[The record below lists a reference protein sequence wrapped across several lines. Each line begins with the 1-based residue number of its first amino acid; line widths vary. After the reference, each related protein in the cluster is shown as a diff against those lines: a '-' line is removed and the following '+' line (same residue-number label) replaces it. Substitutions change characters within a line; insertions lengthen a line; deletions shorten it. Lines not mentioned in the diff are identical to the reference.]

1 MGSRTQDIRALTFP
15 HKMIVKAAL
24 LCYLVLTPAVFTFT
38 VPEHA
43 VAKKASSEVEAR
55 QLEEARQFS
64 DDDLIN
70 YGIWGFIAGL
80 TDYFIRNAATAATTT
95 TTTTTAAPRFRQ
107 KHKHH
112 KKDKKEK
119 QQRKKDK
126 KAKRDQKKKEKEME
140 MEAENAMKAEV
151 EAVVVEESVPVEVV
165 EDSVAEIVA
174 DVE

>member
-55 QLEEARQFS
+55 QFH

-80 TDYFIRNAATAATTT
+80 LDYGIRNSVTAATTTT

-112 KKDKKEK
+112 HKDKKEK

-126 KAKRDQKKKEKEME
+126 KAKRDQKKKEK
-140 MEAENAMKAEV
+140 EAENAMKAEV

-165 EDSVAEIVA
+165 EDAVAEIVA
-174 DVE
+174 EKSLE

>member
-95 TTTTTAAPRFRQ
+95 TTTTTTAAPRFRQ

-140 MEAENAMKAEV
+140 MEAENAIRLKLRLL
-151 EAVVVEESVPVEVV
+151 S
-165 EDSVAEIVA
+165 SKSLYLSR
-174 DVE
+174 

>member
-15 HKMIVKAAL
+15 YKMIVKAAL

-95 TTTTTAAPRFRQ
+95 TTTTTTAAPRFRQ

-140 MEAENAMKAEV
+140 AENAMKAEV

-165 EDSVAEIVA
+165 EDSVAEI
-174 DVE
+174 

>member
-15 HKMIVKAAL
+15 KTMIVKAAL
-24 LCYLVLTPAVFTFT
+24 LCYLVLTPAVFSFT
-38 VPEHA
+38 VPA
-43 VAKKASSEVEAR
+43 VNSVAKKQSSEV
-55 QLEEARQFS
+55 EARQFS
-64 DDDLIN
+64 DDDIIN

-80 TDYFIRNAATAATTT
+80 SDYFIRNAVTASAAT

-140 MEAENAMKAEV
+140 AEHEKEMEV
-151 EAVVVEESVPVEVV
+151 EAVVVEESVPVEVI
-165 EDSVAEIVA
+165 EDAVANIEVA

>member
-15 HKMIVKAAL
+15 YKMIVKAAL

-80 TDYFIRNAATAATTT
+80 TDYFIRSAATAA

>member
-15 HKMIVKAAL
+15 YKMIVKAAL

-95 TTTTTAAPRFRQ
+95 TTTAAPRFRQ

-165 EDSVAEIVA
+165 EDSVTEIVA